1 MDCGKRHLVY
11 IIDSLRMSGGISR
24 IVTCKANWWVA
35 HGYKVSIL
43 NSERFRLTV

>member
-43 NSERFRLTV
+43 KIGRAHV